1 MSVLAGSSSTVQL
14 QAGAPATMH
23 LRVHIVD
30 VITALSV
37 RQPKFSRQLQHVGEP
52 RLGISDL
59 VYLCKKSDGL

>member
-1 MSVLAGSSSTVQL
+1 MSVLAGSSSTAQL

-23 LRVHIVD
+23 LRAHIV
-30 VITALSV
+30 VATTALSV